1 MAELTP
7 HGSRSV
13 ILTAADVI
21 DETADARSIV
31 FEIPDEHKDAFTDYK
46 PGQFLT
52 LRIPSEQT
60 GSVARCY
67 SLASSPATDALPK
80 VTVKRTVDGYLS
92 LIHI

>member
-1 MAELTP
+1 MSDLTP

-13 ILTAADVI
+13 ILTVSEVI
-21 DETADARSIV
+21 DETAEAKSIA
-31 FEIPDEHKDAFTDYK
+31 FEVPEASPKPFTDYK

-67 SLASSPATDALPK
+67 SLASSPFTDPQPK
-80 VTVKRTVDGYLS
+80 VTVKRTADGYGS
-92 LIHI
+92 N